1 MEIPGRGSGP
11 WTVKTEIPV
20 YCPRCKQDGTQI
32 LWTEEAQD
40 AAKKLAAALL
50 EVSRQTKTKVRMM
63 AALEVRSR

>member
-1 MEIPGRGSGP
+1 M
-11 WTVKTEIPV
+11 

>member
-1 MEIPGRGSGP
+1 MAAR
-11 WTVKTEIPV
+11 
-20 YCPRCKQDGTQI
+20 TQI
-32 LWTEEAQD
+32 GCLINSEWRKHPEEAED